1 MNIKRLIKEAS
12 VGIWLLVMYVAVLG
26 FAVPYF
32 LNIQDNISVAFG
44 AFLGLCSVVSMPIVG
59 VWVYE
64 YFKTTYFSSKESN

>member
-1 MNIKRLIKEAS
+1 VSIKQLIKEVAIY
-12 VGIWLLVMYVAVLG
+12 VWLLVMYVAVLG

-59 VWVYE
+59 YWLYKH
-64 YFKTTYFSSKESN
+64 YKTTYFSSKESN